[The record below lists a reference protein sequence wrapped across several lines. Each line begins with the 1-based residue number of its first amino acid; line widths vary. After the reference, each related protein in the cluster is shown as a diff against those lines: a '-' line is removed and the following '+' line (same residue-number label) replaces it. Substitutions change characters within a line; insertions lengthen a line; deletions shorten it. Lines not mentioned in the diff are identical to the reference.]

1 MTVKERAFDIF
12 SKLNDRQLEGF
23 VAMFG
28 AFFAESE
35 GNHDDG
41 LEERTRAF
49 NEINLLRRSIPDL
62 DEDKELEEY
71 RKEKYGK

>member
-12 SKLNDRQLEGF
+12 SKLNERQLEGF

-35 GNHDDG
+35 ENRDDG
-41 LEERTRAF
+41 LEERTLAF

-62 DEDKELEEY
+62 DED
-71 RKEKYGK
+71 